1 MNDNWYVAEPDGST
15 IGPMTRDAVVNAAT
29 RHAFSSEAVVWHV
42 DVGEWQPLSRILL
55 RFGRSSTPKAPS
67 ATSTT
72 QLTKA
77 QVRDERQK
85 QRDLPVS
92 QRTDSKTDQAAAD
105 RKRRVAEPA
114 RVKLPPKLPDPA
126 VATKAAAE
134 ESGRKLGIAGK
145 RLMARYFDVMSIG
158 MFVAV
163 LVVTLRARS
172 NAGVEAA
179 ADSVPDISLL
189 LWIAFAAMVVLDSVL
204 LATFG
209 TTPGKALLGLSVSK
223 RDGSKLEFGE
233 SMQRAVT
240 VFARGCALGI
250 PFLAPFAMIVAA
262 VQTLSADGDAP
273 WDKAQG
279 LRVDSKDVSSGAW
292 KAIIIGAIVLW
303 VAMTNGWWL
312 LLVHD
317 VLQ

>member
-1 MNDNWYVAEPDGST
+1 MNDNWYVAEPDGTT

-29 RHAFSSEAVVWHV
+29 RHAFSSEAVAWHV

-55 RFGRSSTPKAPS
+55 RFGRSSTPNAPS
-67 ATSTT
+67 AT

-85 QRDLPVS
+85 QRELPVS

-114 RVKLPPKLPDPA
+114 RVKLPPKLPDVA

-134 ESGRKLGIAGK
+134 ASGRKLGIAGK
-145 RLMARYFDVMSIG
+145 RLLARYFDVMSIG

-163 LVVTLRARS
+163 LVVTLQARS
-172 NAGVEAA
+172 NPGIEV
-179 ADSVPDISLL
+179 ADSSVPDASLL
-189 LWIAFAAMVVLDSVL
+189 LWIAFAAMIVLDSIL

-209 TTPGKALLGLSVSK
+209 TTPGKALLGLSVHK
-223 RDGSKLEFGE
+223 RNGAKLEFGE
-233 SMQRAVT
+233 SLQRAVT
-240 VFARGCALGI
+240 VFGRGCALGI
-250 PFLAPFAMIVAA
+250 PFFAPFAMIIAA
-262 VQTLSADGDAP
+262 VQTIGADGDAP

-279 LRVDSKDVSSGAW
+279 LRVDSKEVSSGAW

-303 VAMTNGWWL
+303 VAMTDGWWL
-312 LLVHD
+312 TLVQD